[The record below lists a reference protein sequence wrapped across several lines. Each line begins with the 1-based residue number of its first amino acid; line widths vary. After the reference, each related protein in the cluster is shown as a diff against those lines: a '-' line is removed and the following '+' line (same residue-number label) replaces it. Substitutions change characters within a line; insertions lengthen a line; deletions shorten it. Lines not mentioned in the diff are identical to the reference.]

1 MLVSLDTLK
10 TNLGITDASED
21 TVLTGVLTRSD
32 ALAKRIMGRTIE
44 AVDYEEIVDGHGEQI
59 IQLKNYPVITFTSIE
74 YKDAWVET
82 WTAFNP
88 IDYSVNNETW
98 EVRFP
103 YYRVMRGFGNIRISY
118 RAWYESDEIP
128 GDIEDA
134 VIQIATSSYN
144 KKNSGGIV
152 RERVD
157 GAEIQYSQE
166 QTPSEAESIL
176 LSYRSIHV

>member
-1 MLVSLDTLK
+1 
-10 TNLGITDASED
+10 
-21 TVLTGVLTRSD
+21 
-32 ALAKRIMGRTIE
+32 
-44 AVDYEEIVDGHGEQI
+44 
-59 IQLKNYPVITFTSIE
+59 
-74 YKDAWVET
+74 
-82 WTAFNP
+82 
-88 IDYSVNNETW
+88 
-98 EVRFP
+98 
-103 YYRVMRGFGNIRISY
+103 MRGFGNIRVSY
-118 RAWYESDEIP
+118 RAGYESDEIP